1 MNKIEKAILFASKAH
16 AGQYRKGTGRP
27 YILHPIETMLIVL
40 RLADD
45 EDVLAAA
52 VLHDTV
58 ENTSVT
64 IGRIE
69 KEFGSRVAG
78 LVASVSEDK
87 RKKLPA
93 EATWRARKWEMIFRL
108 RKADYE
114 TKLLFLGNNLSNLRD
129 LKRDYDKVGDE
140 LWERFNK
147 KDKSAQA
154 WYYRECL
161 RVLEETFEYEYYEE
175 TEEYAELADSIF
187 GWERGRIIRILST
200 EISKAGDAR

>member
-16 AGQYRKGTGRP
+16 AGQCRKGTDRP
-27 YILHPIETMLIVL
+27 YILHPIETMSIVM
-40 RLADD
+40 RHTYDD
-45 EDVLAAA
+45 DVRVAA

-64 IGRIE
+64 LGRIE
-69 KEFGSRVAG
+69 KEFGPRVAE

-108 RKADYE
+108 RKADHD
-114 TKLLFLGNNLSNLRD
+114 TQLLFLGNNLANLRD

-147 KDKSAQA
+147 KDKAAQA
-154 WYYRECL
+154 WYYWECL
-161 RVLEETFEYEYYEE
+161 RVLEKTFEYEYYEE
-175 TEEYAELADSIF
+175 TNEYAELVDSIF
-187 GWERGRIIRILST
+187 EREERTDYGF
-200 EISKAGDAR
+200 